1 MTFKF
6 SILIL
11 WQGQNLKLLSPK
23 AIVKYSSFFVESL
36 PAIQLKALDLK
47 GVRSY

>member
-11 WQGQNLKLLSPK
+11 WQGANLKLLSPK
-23 AIVKYSSFFVESL
+23 AIVKYSFFVESL
-36 PAIQLKALDLK
+36 PAIQPKALDLK
-47 GVRSY
+47 GVESY